1 MDNKPK
7 ANNHP
12 NPICPINER
21 HAKGL
26 TAYEQYV
33 DKNWRFI
40 WLIYTLFF
48 FFPLFFIPFTPM
60 DIVKNILLY
69 AVFISLTLACG
80 YFRYGI
86 AVAIAGC
93 IIVLATFTAGI
104 NPGSNVFF
112 GYAIFFTSFYLERKF
127 ALLALLCSG
136 GCILLSATIFNLMQP
151 FYLIPG
157 VVTVI
162 GCFAFGT
169 IHRQAIIHAQKEYK
183 SQQQLEQIAKV
194 AERERIARDLHDVL
208 GHTLSSISLK
218 AQLAEK
224 LGNINDIDG
233 ALKEI
238 REVAQ
243 ISSKALF
250 DVRQAIT
257 GYKVKTLD
265 QQFDALLGRLQ
276 DKGVEAEVN
285 CDFSKLG
292 AKAEAALVLILTE
305 AITNILR
312 HSNATRVRIFTQLI
326 GNQFKVTLWDNGIVK
341 NIVNGNGLN
350 GIAERLDE
358 LNGGLAISIEHGMSM
373 EMTIGREFLL

>member
-1 MDNKPK
+1 MDEHPESFK
-7 ANNHP
+7 HP
-12 NPICPINER
+12 NPMGPIKAHLTR
-21 HAKGL
+21 GR

-40 WLIYTLFF
+40 WLIYTFFF
-48 FFPLFFIPFTPM
+48 FFPLFFTPYTAV
-60 DIVKNILLY
+60 DIVLNILLY
-69 AVFISLTLACG
+69 GVFISMTLACG
-80 YFRYGI
+80 YFRFHI
-86 AVAIAGC
+86 AVAIAAGM
-93 IIVLATFTAGI
+93 IVLATVTAGF
-104 NPGSNVFF
+104 NPGSNVFY
-112 GYAIFFTSFYLERKF
+112 GYAIFFTSFYLEKKYS
-127 ALLALLCSG
+127 LLALLISG
-136 GCILLSATIFNLMQP
+136 ACILLAAKIFNLMQP

-157 VVTVI
+157 LITMI

-169 IHRQAIIHAQKEYK
+169 IHRQALIHAQKEYK

-224 LGNINDIDG
+224 LGNMNDIDG

-250 DVRQAIT
+250 EVRQAIT

-265 QQFDALLGRLQ
+265 QQFNTLLGRLQ
-276 DKGVEAEVN
+276 DKGVVADVN

-312 HSNATRVRIFTQLI
+312 HSNATRVKIFTQQI
-326 GNQFKVTLWDNGIVK
+326 GNHFKLTLWDNGIVK
-341 NIVNGNGLN
+341 NIINGNGLN

-358 LNGGLAISIEHGMSM
+358 LNGGLAISTEHGLSM
-373 EMTIGREFLL
+373 EMTIGQEFLL